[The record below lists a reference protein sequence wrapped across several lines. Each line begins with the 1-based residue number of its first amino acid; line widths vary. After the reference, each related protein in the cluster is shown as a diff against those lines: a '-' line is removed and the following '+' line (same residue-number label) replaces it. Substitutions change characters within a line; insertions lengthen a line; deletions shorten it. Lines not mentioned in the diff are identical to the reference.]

1 VTGYSAEPGRALT
14 PRMRQMLELVAGGA
28 SVDVAAAAL
37 GIAPSTGRH
46 TLEGARAR
54 LGSRSTAGA
63 IVVAMRRGELTA

>member
-1 VTGYSAEPGRALT
+1 MSGYSAEAGRPLT

-28 SVDVAAAAL
+28 SVDAASTAL
-37 GIAPSTGRH
+37 GIAASTGRH

-63 IVVAMRRGELTA
+63 IVVAMRRGELA